1 MKKDEIKICVICGK
15 PFVGWGNNPYPV
27 ADHGHCCDECNSVYV
42 IPARI
47 AEIYRN
53 KEAGK

>member
-15 PFVGWGNNPYPV
+15 PFVGWGNNPDPV
-27 ADHGHCCDECNSVYV
+27 ADHGRCCDECNSMYV

-47 AEIYRN
+47 VEIYRN
-53 KEAGK
+53 KELYK